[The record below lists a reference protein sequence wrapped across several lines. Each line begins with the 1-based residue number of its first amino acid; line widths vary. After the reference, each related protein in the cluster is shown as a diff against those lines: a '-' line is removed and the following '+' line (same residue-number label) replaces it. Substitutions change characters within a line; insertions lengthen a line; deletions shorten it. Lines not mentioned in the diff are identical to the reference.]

1 MPISKP
7 IWKNISANGVVIC
20 NRENQQNLQK
30 SLIERLTNTVLRC
43 FLVKKTNFGDHK
55 VDLQINKD
63 KLKEYA
69 NKAKGVLWL
78 LGTTFAAF
86 LLYVLLVVMAVEFPS
101 PDSSSNASETVT
113 WGGLVIPLFLPAIFL
128 RLTKIRLGTTATK
141 VFTTLC
147 TISLIMCLCAE
158 LAFFLG
164 LISGRLKSEYLLSF
178 IVDTSILLYLGI
190 FVRISILFSLL
201 VISENNKRAKQIV
214 LLILLFLELALLTLF
229 LFIGL

>member
-1 MPISKP
+1 M
-7 IWKNISANGVVIC
+7 
-20 NRENQQNLQK
+20 
-30 SLIERLTNTVLRC
+30 
-43 FLVKKTNFGDHK
+43 
-55 VDLQINKD
+55 DLQIEKE

-69 NKAKGVLWL
+69 KKVKGVLWL

-86 LLYVLLVVMAVEFPS
+86 LLYVIMLAVMFGFMVNQES
-101 PDSSSNASETVT
+101 PDVWHTVLDAVVF
-113 WGGLVIPLFLPAIFL
+113 GGIIIPLLLPMAIL
-128 RLTKIRLGTTATK
+128 YWRKIRLGTTATK
-141 VFTTLC
+141 VFTAIC

-214 LLILLFLELALLTLF
+214 LLILSFLELALLTLY

>member
-1 MPISKP
+1 M
-7 IWKNISANGVVIC
+7 
-20 NRENQQNLQK
+20 
-30 SLIERLTNTVLRC
+30 
-43 FLVKKTNFGDHK
+43 
-55 VDLQINKD
+55 DLQIEKE

-69 NKAKGVLWL
+69 KKVKGVLWL

-86 LLYVLLVVMAVEFPS
+86 LLYVIMLAVMFGFMVNPESPNDWHTVSDAVVF
-101 PDSSSNASETVT
+101 
-113 WGGLVIPLFLPAIFL
+113 GGIIIPLLLPMAIL
-128 RLTKIRLGTTATK
+128 YWRKIRLGTTATK
-141 VFTTLC
+141 VFTALC
-147 TISLIMCLCAE
+147 TISLIMWLCAE

-214 LLILLFLELALLTLF
+214 LLILSFLELALLTLY

>member
-1 MPISKP
+1 
-7 IWKNISANGVVIC
+7 
-20 NRENQQNLQK
+20 LH
-30 SLIERLTNTVLRC
+30 
-43 FLVKKTNFGDHK
+43 NFGDHK
-55 VDLQINKD
+55 VDLQIEKE

-86 LLYVLLVVMAVEFPS
+86 LLYGIISAVMFGFMVNQESTDVWHTVLDAVVF
-101 PDSSSNASETVT
+101 
-113 WGGLVIPLFLPAIFL
+113 GGIIIPLLLPMAIL
-128 RLTKIRLGTTATK
+128 YWRKIRLGTTATK
-141 VFTTLC
+141 VFTALC

-178 IVDTSILLYLGI
+178 IIDTSILLYLGI

-214 LLILLFLELALLTLF
+214 LLILSFLELALLAF
-229 LFIGL
+229 YIFMGLSG

>member
-1 MPISKP
+1 M
-7 IWKNISANGVVIC
+7 
-20 NRENQQNLQK
+20 
-30 SLIERLTNTVLRC
+30 
-43 FLVKKTNFGDHK
+43 
-55 VDLQINKD
+55 DLQIEKE

-69 NKAKGVLWL
+69 KKVKGVLWL

-86 LLYVLLVVMAVEFPS
+86 LLYGIISAVMFGFMVNQESTDVWHTVLDAVVF
-101 PDSSSNASETVT
+101 
-113 WGGLVIPLFLPAIFL
+113 GGIIIPLLLPMAIL
-128 RLTKIRLGTTATK
+128 YWRKIRLGTTATK
-141 VFTTLC
+141 VFTAIC
-147 TISLIMCLCAE
+147 TISLIMWLCAE

-214 LLILLFLELALLTLF
+214 LLILSFLELALLTLF
-229 LFIGL
+229 LFIGLQD

>member
-1 MPISKP
+1 M
-7 IWKNISANGVVIC
+7 
-20 NRENQQNLQK
+20 
-30 SLIERLTNTVLRC
+30 
-43 FLVKKTNFGDHK
+43 
-55 VDLQINKD
+55 DLQIEKE

-69 NKAKGVLWL
+69 KKVKGVLWL

-86 LLYVLLVVMAVEFPS
+86 LLYVIMLAVMFGFMVNPES
-101 PDSSSNASETVT
+101 PDDWHTVSDAVVF
-113 WGGLVIPLFLPAIFL
+113 GGIIIPLLLPMAIL
-128 RLTKIRLGTTATK
+128 YWRKIRLGTTATK
-141 VFTTLC
+141 VFTAIC
-147 TISLIMCLCAE
+147 TISLIMWLCAE

-178 IVDTSILLYLGI
+178 IADTSILLYLGI

-214 LLILLFLELALLTLF
+214 LLILSFLELALLTLY

>member
-1 MPISKP
+1 
-7 IWKNISANGVVIC
+7 
-20 NRENQQNLQK
+20 
-30 SLIERLTNTVLRC
+30 
-43 FLVKKTNFGDHK
+43 
-55 VDLQINKD
+55 VDLQIEKE

-69 NKAKGVLWL
+69 KKVKGVLWL

-86 LLYVLLVVMAVEFPS
+86 LLYGIISAVMFGFMVNQEPTDVWHTVLDAVVF
-101 PDSSSNASETVT
+101 
-113 WGGLVIPLFLPAIFL
+113 GGIIIPLLLPMAIL
-128 RLTKIRLGTTATK
+128 YWRKIRLGTTATK
-141 VFTTLC
+141 VFTALC
-147 TISLIMCLCAE
+147 TISLIMWLCAE

-178 IVDTSILLYLGI
+178 IVDTSILLYFGI

-214 LLILLFLELALLTLF
+214 LLILSFLELALLTLY

>member
-1 MPISKP
+1 M
-7 IWKNISANGVVIC
+7 
-20 NRENQQNLQK
+20 
-30 SLIERLTNTVLRC
+30 
-43 FLVKKTNFGDHK
+43 
-55 VDLQINKD
+55 DLQIEKE

-69 NKAKGVLWL
+69 KKVKGVLWL

-86 LLYVLLVVMAVEFPS
+86 LLYGIISAVMFGFMVNQESTDVWHTVLDAVVF
-101 PDSSSNASETVT
+101 
-113 WGGLVIPLFLPAIFL
+113 GGIIIPLLLPMAIL
-128 RLTKIRLGTTATK
+128 YWRKIRLGTNATK

-147 TISLIMCLCAE
+147 TISLIMWLCAE

-178 IVDTSILLYLGI
+178 IITASILLYFGI

-214 LLILLFLELALLTLF
+214 LLILSFLELALLTLF
-229 LFIGL
+229 LFIGLQD

>member
-1 MPISKP
+1 M
-7 IWKNISANGVVIC
+7 
-20 NRENQQNLQK
+20 
-30 SLIERLTNTVLRC
+30 
-43 FLVKKTNFGDHK
+43 
-55 VDLQINKD
+55 DLQIEKE

-69 NKAKGVLWL
+69 KKVKGVLWL

-86 LLYVLLVVMAVEFPS
+86 LLYGIISAVMFGFMVNQESTDVWHTVLDAVVF
-101 PDSSSNASETVT
+101 
-113 WGGLVIPLFLPAIFL
+113 GGIIIPLLLPMAIL
-128 RLTKIRLGTTATK
+128 YWRKIRLGATATK
-141 VFTTLC
+141 VFTAIC
-147 TISLIMCLCAE
+147 TISLIMWLCAE

-178 IVDTSILLYLGI
+178 IIDTSILLYLGI

-214 LLILLFLELALLTLF
+214 LLILSFLELALLTLY

>member
-1 MPISKP
+1 M
-7 IWKNISANGVVIC
+7 
-20 NRENQQNLQK
+20 
-30 SLIERLTNTVLRC
+30 
-43 FLVKKTNFGDHK
+43 
-55 VDLQINKD
+55 DLQIEKE

-69 NKAKGVLWL
+69 KKVKGVLWL
-78 LGTTFAAF
+78 LGATFAAF
-86 LLYVLLVVMAVEFPS
+86 LLYGIISAVMFGFMVNQEPPNDWHTVSDAVVF
-101 PDSSSNASETVT
+101 
-113 WGGLVIPLFLPAIFL
+113 GGIIIPLLLPMAIL
-128 RLTKIRLGTTATK
+128 YWRKIRLGTTAIK
-141 VFTTLC
+141 VFTALC
-147 TISLIMCLCAE
+147 TISLIMWLCAE

-214 LLILLFLELALLTLF
+214 LLILSFLELALFTLY

>member
-1 MPISKP
+1 M
-7 IWKNISANGVVIC
+7 
-20 NRENQQNLQK
+20 
-30 SLIERLTNTVLRC
+30 
-43 FLVKKTNFGDHK
+43 
-55 VDLQINKD
+55 DLQIEKE

-69 NKAKGVLWL
+69 KKVKGVLWL

-86 LLYVLLVVMAVEFPS
+86 LLYVIMLAVMFGFMVNPES
-101 PDSSSNASETVT
+101 PDDWHTVSDAVVF
-113 WGGLVIPLFLPAIFL
+113 GGIIIPLLLPMAIL
-128 RLTKIRLGTTATK
+128 YWRKIRLGTTAPK
-141 VFTTLC
+141 VFTAIC
-147 TISLIMCLCAE
+147 TISLIMWLCAE

-178 IVDTSILLYLGI
+178 IIDTSILLYLGI

-214 LLILLFLELALLTLF
+214 LLILSFLELALLTLY

>member
-1 MPISKP
+1 M
-7 IWKNISANGVVIC
+7 
-20 NRENQQNLQK
+20 
-30 SLIERLTNTVLRC
+30 
-43 FLVKKTNFGDHK
+43 
-55 VDLQINKD
+55 DLQIEKE

-69 NKAKGVLWL
+69 KKSKGVLWL

-86 LLYVLLVVMAVEFPS
+86 LLYVIMLAVMFGFMVNPES
-101 PDSSSNASETVT
+101 PDDWHTVSDAVVF
-113 WGGLVIPLFLPAIFL
+113 GGIIIPLLLPMAIL
-128 RLTKIRLGTTATK
+128 YWRKIRLGTTATK
-141 VFTTLC
+141 VFAALC
-147 TISLIMCLCAE
+147 TISLIMGLCAE

-178 IVDTSILLYLGI
+178 IVVTSILLYLGI

-214 LLILLFLELALLTLF
+214 LLILSFLELALLTLY